1 MNMKRNLKIVTI
13 GGGSSYTPELIE
25 GFIKR
30 KDELPIKELWL
41 VDIEAGREKLEIV
54 GNLAKRMVKAA
65 GLDWEIHLTL
75 DRRKALKD
83 ADFVSTQLRVGL
95 LDARIKDERIPLS
108 HGIIGQETNGAG
120 GMFKAFRTIPVIL
133 DIVEDMKELCPNA
146 WLVNFTNPSG
156 MVTEA
161 VIRYGHWD
169 KVVGLCNVPIM
180 CSKIAAGALKE
191 REEDLFFRFGGLN
204 HFHWHRVWDKT
215 GIEKT
220 KDVIE
225 AAYTSPE
232 GLVKALEGV
241 KSPINPNNNPDED
254 AEQKAGVQNI
264 PNIGFL
270 PEQVRNL
277 GIIPCMYHRYYYI
290 TDDMLK
296 EELEA
301 FEKGE
306 TRAEVV
312 KRTEAELF
320 ELYKDPNLSIK
331 PPQLAKRGGAYY
343 SDAACELITSIY
355 NDKRSHMVVS
365 TKNNGAIS
373 DLPDDVVV
381 EVSSIITSNGP
392 VPLSW
397 GFFDSSSRG
406 LLQHMKDMELT
417 TIKAAVTG
425 DYSTALQ
432 AFTINPL
439 VPSGKI
445 AHTILDEM
453 LVAHKEYLPQFKERI
468 EFLEGKT
475 N

>member
-1 MNMKRNLKIVTI
+1 MKKNLKIATI

-41 VDIEAGREKLEIV
+41 VDIEAGKEKLEIV
-54 GNLAKRMVKAA
+54 GTLAKRMIKAA
-65 GLDWEIHLTL
+65 GLDWEVHLTL
-75 DRRKALKD
+75 DRREALKN
-83 ADFVSTQLRVGL
+83 ADFVSTQFRVGL
-95 LDARIKDERIPLS
+95 LDARIKDERIPLT

-133 DIVEDMKELCPNA
+133 SIVEDMKELCPNA

-191 REEDLFFRFGGLN
+191 KEEDLFFRFGGLN
-204 HFHWHRVWDKT
+204 HFHWHRVWDKSGKERT
-215 GIEKT
+215 N
-220 KDVIE
+220 DVIE
-225 AAYTSPE
+225 SAYTSPE
-232 GLVKALEGV
+232 GLVKATEGLD
-241 KSPINPNNNPDED
+241 SPINPNNNIDKNSK
-254 AEQKAGVQNI
+254 QTAGVQNI

-277 GIIPCMYHRYYYI
+277 GIIPCMYHRYYYL

-296 EELEA
+296 EELES

-320 ELYKDPNLSIK
+320 ELYKDPNLNIK

-343 SDAACELITSIY
+343 SDAACEIITSIY

-373 DLPDDVVV
+373 DLPDDLVV

-392 VPLSW
+392 VPISW
-397 GFFDSSSRG
+397 GAFDSSSRG
-406 LLQHMKDMELT
+406 LLQLMKDMELT

-445 AHTILDEM
+445 AQTILDEM
-453 LVAHKEYLPQFKERI
+453 LVAHKEYLPQFNERI
-468 EFLEGKT
+468 EFLEGE
-475 N
+475 NN

>member
-1 MNMKRNLKIVTI
+1 MKNYLKIATI

-41 VDIEAGREKLEIV
+41 VDIEAGKEKLNIV

-75 DRRKALKD
+75 NRREALKD
-83 ADFVSTQLRVGL
+83 ADFVSTQFRVGL
-95 LDARIKDERIPLS
+95 MEARIKDERIPLS

-120 GMFKAFRTIPVIL
+120 GMFKAFRTVPVIL
-133 DIVEDMKELCPNA
+133 DIVKDMKELCPNA

-156 MVTEA
+156 MITEA
-161 VIRYGHWD
+161 VMRYGHWD

-180 CSKIAAGALKE
+180 CRKIAAGALNEK
-191 REEDLFFRFGGLN
+191 EEDLFFRFGGLN
-204 HFHWHRVWDKT
+204 HFHWHRVWDKS
-215 GIEKT
+215 GQERT

-225 AAYTSPE
+225 SAYASPE
-232 GLVKALEGV
+232 SLSKAFKEA
-241 KSPINPNNNPDED
+241 NPNNSS
-254 AEQKAGVQNI
+254 GVQNI

-270 PEQVRNL
+270 PDQIRSL
-277 GIIPCMYHRYYYI
+277 GIIPCMYHRYYYL

-301 FEKGE
+301 YKKGE

-320 ELYKDPNLSIK
+320 ELYKDPDLNIK
-331 PPQLAKRGGAYY
+331 PPQLAKRGGTYY

-355 NDKRSHMVVS
+355 NDKRTNMVVS
-365 TKNNGAIS
+365 TRNNGAVS

-397 GFFDSSSRG
+397 GSFDSSSRG
-406 LLQHMKDMELT
+406 LLQLMKDMELT

-425 DYSTALQ
+425 DYKTALQ

-445 AHTILDEM
+445 AQALLDEM
-453 LVAHKEYLPQFKERI
+453 LLAHKEHLPQFKEKI
-468 EFLEGKT
+468 EFLEHK
-475 N
+475 NN